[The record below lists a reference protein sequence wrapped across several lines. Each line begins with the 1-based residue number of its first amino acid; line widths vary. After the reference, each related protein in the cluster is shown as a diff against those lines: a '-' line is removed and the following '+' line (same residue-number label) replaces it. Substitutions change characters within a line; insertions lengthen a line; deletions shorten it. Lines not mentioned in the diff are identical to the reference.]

1 MSVPGTVA
9 RHENPPCHFAF
20 TVMVTSRRRPNDLC
34 AFIPVG
40 AGRDDVTVVDGYR
53 LHAWGEEPR
62 WEAIEVPDPGPGEV
76 LVEVEACGIG
86 LTVLNC
92 MNGDLDDSPEVLPLT
107 PGHEVVGRVAATGE
121 GVVSSRVGDRVM
133 AYFYLSCFRCRWCLS
148 GNESRCDR
156 RAGWY
161 GVHRDGGYAPLT
173 IMPAGNAVPLEG
185 DLSASEATVI
195 PDAVATSVHVCRR
208 RLGLGTGDLV
218 AVIGAAGGVG
228 AHMIQ
233 VAAACGARVAGL
245 ERTDEK
251 LGLVSRLGAIPVDSS
266 DLSAELDE
274 FDGAAD
280 AIVDLVGTRQSL
292 TWSMEHL
299 RAGGRLVVLTT
310 FRGRTFEVD
319 PRALV
324 FHESSIVG
332 SRYASRSEL
341 IEASALVSS
350 GRVKAVIGETV
361 GPSEVDAVHG
371 ALRAGELL
379 GRGALVWRGER

>member
-1 MSVPGTVA
+1 M
-9 RHENPPCHFAF
+9 
-20 TVMVTSRRRPNDLC
+20 
-34 AFIPVG
+34 
-40 AGRDDVTVVDGYR
+40 TVVDGYR
-53 LHAWGEEPR
+53 LHAWGGEPR
-62 WEAIEVPDPGPGEV
+62 WEAIDLPDPGPGEV
-76 LVEVEACGIG
+76 LVEVEACGVG

-92 MNGDLDDSPEVLPLT
+92 MNGDLDDSSRLLPLT
-107 PGHEVVGRVAATGE
+107 PGHEVVGRVAALGE
-121 GVVSSRVGDRVM
+121 GVKSPQVGDRVM
-133 AYFYLSCFRCRWCLS
+133 AYFYLSCFRCRWCAS

-156 RAGWY
+156 LAGWY

-185 DLSASEATVI
+185 SLSAAEATVI

-208 RLGLGTGDLV
+208 RLGLGAGDLV

-251 LGLVSRLGAIPVDSS
+251 LELVARLGAIPVESS

-274 FDGAAD
+274 FEGAAD
-280 AIVDLVGTRQSL
+280 AIIDLVGTSESL
-292 TWSMEHL
+292 TWSTEHL
-299 RAGGRLVVLTT
+299 RTGGRLVVLTT
-310 FRGRTFEVD
+310 FRGRTFDVD
-319 PRALV
+319 PRTLV

-341 IEASALVSS
+341 TEASALVAS
-350 GRVKAVIGETV
+350 GTVEAVIGATV
-361 GPSEVDAVHG
+361 GPGEVGALHG
-371 ALRAGELL
+371 SLRAGELL
-379 GRGALVWRGER
+379 GRGALVWKVER